1 VAESLRPGSRIDFT
15 SIYPEHKRESTM
27 QMTGQRVLPVPPQQ
41 AWNALNDP
49 EMLKAC
55 IPGCE
60 SIVETEADH
69 FDVLMAAR
77 IGPVAAK
84 FKGKLTRSDVM
95 EPHSYKIA
103 FDGQGG
109 VAGFG
114 KGSATVTLTPVEGGT
129 QLDYDVS
136 AQVGG
141 KIAQIGSRLVDA
153 AAAKIADEFF
163 GAFES
168 KLTEQAASAAAA
180 ATAAALAAAAQT
192 AAAEPTAAPGPAP
205 AQAAPSAATQPS
217 MPGTASP
224 ASGASATPAS
234 SAPSASAPAPTPRPA
249 PESDRQRWL
258 RWAIAFVIAAAII
271 AYMSR

>member
-1 VAESLRPGSRIDFT
+1 
-15 SIYPEHKRESTM
+15 
-27 QMTGQRVLPVPPQQ
+27 MTGQRVLPVPPQQ

-168 KLTEQAASAAAA
+168 KLTEQAASA
-180 ATAAALAAAAQT
+180 QT

>member
-1 VAESLRPGSRIDFT
+1 
-15 SIYPEHKRESTM
+15 M
-27 QMTGQRVLPVPPQQ
+27 QMTGQRILPVSPQQ

-60 SIVETEADH
+60 SVTLTGPDQYE
-69 FDVLMAAR
+69 VLMAAR

-84 FKGKLTRSDVM
+84 FKGKLTQSDVV
-95 EPHSYKIA
+95 EPVSYKIS

-114 KGSATVTLTPVEGGT
+114 KGSADVRLTAIDAGT

-163 GAFES
+163 ASFET
-168 KLTEQAASAAAA
+168 KLSEVAAASAASLG
-180 ATAAALAAAAQT
+180 ATATGTSSPAGDA
-192 AAAEPTAAPGPAP
+192 PTASTAPVPTAVT
-205 AQAAPSAATQPS
+205 APSART
-217 MPGTASP
+217 
-224 ASGASATPAS
+224 GADAA
-234 SAPSASAPAPTPRPA
+234 AG
-249 PESDRQRWL
+249 QRWV
-258 RWAIAFVIAAAII
+258 RWAILFAIAAVLIM
-271 AYMSR
+271 YLSR

>member
-1 VAESLRPGSRIDFT
+1 
-15 SIYPEHKRESTM
+15 M
-27 QMTGQRVLPVPPQQ
+27 QMTGQRLLPVSPQQ
-41 AWNALNDP
+41 AWDALNDP

-60 SIVETEADH
+60 SVTLTGPDQYE
-69 FDVLMAAR
+69 VLMAAR

-84 FKGKLTRSDVM
+84 FKGKLTQSDVV
-95 EPHSYKIA
+95 EPVSYKIS

-114 KGSATVTLTPVEGGT
+114 KGSADVRLTAVPEGT

-163 GAFES
+163 ASFETKLGAIA
-168 KLTEQAASAAAA
+168 AASAAALASAA
-180 ATAAALAAAAQT
+180 ATTGGEAVIADANDAQR
-192 AAAEPTAAPGPAP
+192 
-205 AQAAPSAATQPS
+205 
-217 MPGTASP
+217 SP
-224 ASGASATPAS
+224 ASTAANPPSEGAAVSARARTEA
-234 SAPSASAPAPTPRPA
+234 AN
-249 PESDRQRWL
+249 RQRWV
-258 RWAIAFVIAAAII
+258 RWALLFAIAAVLIV
-271 AYMSR
+271 YLSR

>member
-1 VAESLRPGSRIDFT
+1 
-15 SIYPEHKRESTM
+15 M
-27 QMTGQRVLPVPPQQ
+27 QMTGQRILPVSPQQ

-60 SIVETEADH
+60 SVTLTGPDQYE
-69 FDVLMAAR
+69 VLMAAR

-84 FKGKLTRSDVM
+84 FKGKLTQSDVV
-95 EPHSYKIA
+95 EPVSYKIS

-114 KGSATVTLTPVEGGT
+114 KGSADVRLTAIDAGT

-163 GAFES
+163 ASFET
-168 KLTEQAASAAAA
+168 KLSEVAAASAASLA
-180 ATAAALAAAAQT
+180 ATATGTSSPAGDA
-192 AAAEPTAAPGPAP
+192 PTASTAPVPTAVT
-205 AQAAPSAATQPS
+205 APSART
-217 MPGTASP
+217 
-224 ASGASATPAS
+224 GADAA
-234 SAPSASAPAPTPRPA
+234 AG
-249 PESDRQRWL
+249 QRWV
-258 RWAIAFVIAAAII
+258 RWAILFAIAAVLIM
-271 AYMSR
+271 YLSR

>member
-1 VAESLRPGSRIDFT
+1 
-15 SIYPEHKRESTM
+15 M
-27 QMTGQRVLPVPPQQ
+27 QMTGQRILPVSPQQ

-60 SIVETEADH
+60 SVTLTGPDQYE
-69 FDVLMAAR
+69 VLMAAR

-84 FKGKLTRSDVM
+84 FKGKLTQSDVV
-95 EPHSYKIA
+95 EPVSYKIS

-114 KGSATVTLTPVEGGT
+114 KGSADVRLTAIDAGT

-163 GAFES
+163 ASFET
-168 KLTEQAASAAAA
+168 KLSEVAAASAASLA
-180 ATAAALAAAAQT
+180 ATATGTSSPAGDAPTASTAPVPTAVTAPSDRAGADAAA
-192 AAAEPTAAPGPAP
+192 G
-205 AQAAPSAATQPS
+205 
-217 MPGTASP
+217 
-224 ASGASATPAS
+224 
-234 SAPSASAPAPTPRPA
+234 
-249 PESDRQRWL
+249 QRWV
-258 RWAIAFVIAAAII
+258 RWAILFAIAAVLIM
-271 AYMSR
+271 YLSR

>member
-1 VAESLRPGSRIDFT
+1 
-15 SIYPEHKRESTM
+15 
-27 QMTGQRVLPVPPQQ
+27 MTGQRILPVSPQQ

-60 SIVETEADH
+60 SVTLTGPDQYE
-69 FDVLMAAR
+69 VLMAAR

-84 FKGKLTRSDVM
+84 FKGKLTQSDVV
-95 EPHSYKIA
+95 EPVSYKIS

-114 KGSATVTLTPVEGGT
+114 KGSADVRLTAIDAGT

-163 GAFES
+163 ASFET
-168 KLTEQAASAAAA
+168 KLSEVAAASAASLA
-180 ATAAALAAAAQT
+180 ATATGTSSPAGDA
-192 AAAEPTAAPGPAP
+192 PTASTAPVPTAVT
-205 AQAAPSAATQPS
+205 APSARA
-217 MPGTASP
+217 
-224 ASGASATPAS
+224 GADAA
-234 SAPSASAPAPTPRPA
+234 AG
-249 PESDRQRWL
+249 QRWV
-258 RWAIAFVIAAAII
+258 RWAILFAIAAVLIM
-271 AYMSR
+271 YLSR

>member
-1 VAESLRPGSRIDFT
+1 
-15 SIYPEHKRESTM
+15 M
-27 QMTGQRVLPVPPQQ
+27 QMTGQRILPVSPQQ

-60 SIVETEADH
+60 SVTLTGPDQYE
-69 FDVLMAAR
+69 VLMAAR

-84 FKGKLTRSDVM
+84 FKGKLTQSDVV
-95 EPHSYKIA
+95 EPVSYKIS

-114 KGSATVTLTPVEGGT
+114 KGSADVRLTAVDAGT

-163 GAFES
+163 ASFET
-168 KLTEQAASAAAA
+168 KLGEVAAASAASSAAAA
-180 ATAAALAAAAQT
+180 AGASSPAGDAPTAST
-192 AAAEPTAAPGPAP
+192 AHGATAAPAGHAPAP
-205 AQAAPSAATQPS
+205 NTV
-217 MPGTASP
+217 T
-224 ASGASATPAS
+224 AS
-234 SAPSASAPAPTPRPA
+234 SARTDADAAA
-249 PESDRQRWL
+249 GQRWV
-258 RWAIAFVIAAAII
+258 RWAILFAIAAVLIM
-271 AYMSR
+271 YLSR

>member
-1 VAESLRPGSRIDFT
+1 
-15 SIYPEHKRESTM
+15 M
-27 QMTGQRVLPVPPQQ
+27 QMTGQRLLPVSPQQ
-41 AWNALNDP
+41 AWDALNDP

-60 SIVETEADH
+60 SVTLTGPDQYE
-69 FDVLMAAR
+69 VLMAAR

-84 FKGKLTRSDVM
+84 FKGKLTQSDVV
-95 EPHSYKIA
+95 EPVSYKIS

-114 KGSATVTLTPVEGGT
+114 KGSADVRLTAVPEGT

-163 GAFES
+163 ASFETKLGAIA
-168 KLTEQAASAAAA
+168 AASAAALASAA
-180 ATAAALAAAAQT
+180 ATTGGEAVIADANDAQR
-192 AAAEPTAAPGPAP
+192 
-205 AQAAPSAATQPS
+205 
-217 MPGTASP
+217 SP
-224 ASGASATPAS
+224 ASTAANPPSEGAAVSARARTEA
-234 SAPSASAPAPTPRPA
+234 AH
-249 PESDRQRWL
+249 RQRWV
-258 RWAIAFVIAAAII
+258 RWALLFAIAAVLIV
-271 AYMSR
+271 YLSR

>member
-1 VAESLRPGSRIDFT
+1 
-15 SIYPEHKRESTM
+15 M
-27 QMTGQRVLPVPPQQ
+27 QMTGQRVLPVTPQQ

-60 SIVETEADH
+60 SVTLTGPDQYE
-69 FDVLMAAR
+69 VLMAAR

-84 FKGKLTRSDVM
+84 FKGKLTQSDVV
-95 EPHSYKIA
+95 EPVSYKIS

-114 KGSATVTLTPVEGGT
+114 KGSADVRLTAVDAGT

-163 GAFES
+163 ASFET
-168 KLTEQAASAAAA
+168 KLSEVAAASAVSSADTTEGTATPAGTVPTAATEQASRASSTVSAASAGAGADAAA
-180 ATAAALAAAAQT
+180 
-192 AAAEPTAAPGPAP
+192 
-205 AQAAPSAATQPS
+205 
-217 MPGTASP
+217 
-224 ASGASATPAS
+224 
-234 SAPSASAPAPTPRPA
+234 
-249 PESDRQRWL
+249 RQRWV
-258 RWAIAFVIAAAII
+258 RWAILFAIAAVLIV
-271 AYMSR
+271 YLSR

>member
-1 VAESLRPGSRIDFT
+1 
-15 SIYPEHKRESTM
+15 M
-27 QMTGQRVLPVPPQQ
+27 QMTGQRILPVSPQQ

-60 SIVETEADH
+60 SVTLTGPDQYE
-69 FDVLMAAR
+69 VLMAAR

-84 FKGKLTRSDVM
+84 FKGKLTQSDVV
-95 EPHSYKIA
+95 EPVSYKIS

-114 KGSATVTLTPVEGGT
+114 KGSADVRLTAVDAGT

-163 GAFES
+163 ASFET
-168 KLTEQAASAAAA
+168 KLGEVAAASAASAA
-180 ATAAALAAAAQT
+180 GASSPAGDTPTASTTHGATAAPAGHA
-192 AAAEPTAAPGPAP
+192 PAP
-205 AQAAPSAATQPS
+205 NTVTAPSARTDADAAA
-217 MPGTASP
+217 G
-224 ASGASATPAS
+224 
-234 SAPSASAPAPTPRPA
+234 
-249 PESDRQRWL
+249 QRWV
-258 RWAIAFVIAAAII
+258 RWAILFAIAAVLIM
-271 AYMSR
+271 YLSR

>member
-1 VAESLRPGSRIDFT
+1 
-15 SIYPEHKRESTM
+15 M
-27 QMTGQRVLPVPPQQ
+27 QMTGQRVLPVTPQQ

-60 SIVETEADH
+60 SVTLTGPDQYE
-69 FDVLMAAR
+69 VLMAAR

-84 FKGKLTRSDVM
+84 FKGKLTQSDVV
-95 EPHSYKIA
+95 EPVSYKIS

-114 KGSATVTLTPVEGGT
+114 KGSADVRLTAVDAGT

-163 GAFES
+163 ASFET
-168 KLTEQAASAAAA
+168 KLGEVAAASAASSAA
-180 ATAAALAAAAQT
+180 SAAGASSTAGDT
-192 AAAEPTAAPGPAP
+192 PTASTTHGATVAPAGHAPAP
-205 AQAAPSAATQPS
+205 NTV
-217 MPGTASP
+217 T
-224 ASGASATPAS
+224 AS
-234 SAPSASAPAPTPRPA
+234 SARTDADAAA
-249 PESDRQRWL
+249 GQRWV
-258 RWAIAFVIAAAII
+258 RWAILFAIAAVLIM
-271 AYMSR
+271 YLSR

>member
-1 VAESLRPGSRIDFT
+1 
-15 SIYPEHKRESTM
+15 M

-60 SIVETEADH
+60 SIVENEPEH

-84 FKGKLTRSDVM
+84 FKGKLTRSDVV
-95 EPHSYKIA
+95 EPQSYKIA

-180 ATAAALAAAAQT
+180 ATAAALAAAAQS
-192 AAAEPTAAPGPAP
+192 AAAEPTAAAAP
-205 AQAAPSAATQPS
+205 ASTAASTAAQPSAS
-217 MPGTASP
+217 TAST
-224 ASGASATPAS
+224 ASYGAGATPAS
-234 SAPSASAPAPTPRPA
+234 TGPSASARTPAPTPRPT

-258 RWAIAFVIAAAII
+258 KWAIAFVIAAAII

>member
-1 VAESLRPGSRIDFT
+1 
-15 SIYPEHKRESTM
+15 M
-27 QMTGQRVLPVPPQQ
+27 QMTGQRILPVPPQQ

-60 SIVETEADH
+60 SITLTGPNQYE
-69 FDVLMAAR
+69 VLMAAR

-84 FKGKLTRSDVM
+84 FKGKLSQSDVI
-95 EPHSYKIA
+95 EPVSYKIS

-114 KGSATVTLTPVEGGT
+114 KGSADVRLTAVDAGT

-153 AAAKIADEFF
+153 AAAKIAEEFF
-163 GAFES
+163 SSFEA
-168 KLTEQAASAAAA
+168 KLGEVAAAA
-180 ATAAALAAAAQT
+180 AAVAQSAISQAAASASTVSAGAGSAGGAESVAARPSPASNTPSVNATTSTGAQADSAARMRWVRWAILFAIAAAL
-192 AAAEPTAAPGPAP
+192 
-205 AQAAPSAATQPS
+205 
-217 MPGTASP
+217 
-224 ASGASATPAS
+224 
-234 SAPSASAPAPTPRPA
+234 
-249 PESDRQRWL
+249 
-258 RWAIAFVIAAAII
+258 I
-271 AYMSR
+271 AYLSR

>member
-1 VAESLRPGSRIDFT
+1 
-15 SIYPEHKRESTM
+15 M
-27 QMTGQRVLPVPPQQ
+27 QMTGQRILPVSPQQ

-60 SIVETEADH
+60 SVTLTGPDQYE
-69 FDVLMAAR
+69 VLMAAR

-84 FKGKLTRSDVM
+84 FKGKLTQSDVV
-95 EPHSYKIA
+95 EPVSYKIS

-114 KGSATVTLTPVEGGT
+114 KGSADVRLTAIDAGT

-163 GAFES
+163 ASFET
-168 KLTEQAASAAAA
+168 KLSEVAAASAASLA
-180 ATAAALAAAAQT
+180 ATATGTSSPAGDA
-192 AAAEPTAAPGPAP
+192 PTASTAPVPTAVT
-205 AQAAPSAATQPS
+205 APSARA
-217 MPGTASP
+217 
-224 ASGASATPAS
+224 GADAA
-234 SAPSASAPAPTPRPA
+234 AG
-249 PESDRQRWL
+249 QRWV
-258 RWAIAFVIAAAII
+258 RWAILFAIAAVLIM
-271 AYMSR
+271 YLSR

>member
-1 VAESLRPGSRIDFT
+1 
-15 SIYPEHKRESTM
+15 M
-27 QMTGQRVLPVPPQQ
+27 QMTGQRILPVSPQQ

-60 SIVETEADH
+60 SVTLTGPDQYE
-69 FDVLMAAR
+69 VLMAAR

-84 FKGKLTRSDVM
+84 FKGKLTQSDVV
-95 EPHSYKIA
+95 EPVSYKIS

-114 KGSATVTLTPVEGGT
+114 KGSADVRLTAIDAGT

-163 GAFES
+163 ASFET
-168 KLTEQAASAAAA
+168 KLSEVAAASAASLA
-180 ATAAALAAAAQT
+180 ATATGASSPAGDA
-192 AAAEPTAAPGPAP
+192 PTA
-205 AQAAPSAATQPS
+205 ST
-217 MPGTASP
+217 
-224 ASGASATPAS
+224 
-234 SAPSASAPAPTPRPA
+234 APAPTAVTA
-249 PESDRQRWL
+249 PSARTGADAAAGQRWV
-258 RWAIAFVIAAAII
+258 RWAILFAIAAVLIM
-271 AYMSR
+271 YLSR